1 MKKLF
6 FAAISLVCLMA
17 CSQDETLTP
26 IENPISGQDVLFT
39 STMGEA
45 SRTLYADEYD
55 NKSQAVKWVD
65 GDLISVYG
73 VDCGLKQAD
82 YKVTG
87 ASGTENGTPYYY
99 AASLDKT
106 AESGVQ
112 WGDAPTSDFYAVYP
126 STPNSFR
133 NNGNGSVTVKTTVR
147 AAQRVAFEKTTNAQG
162 KTGWVAKHFQTTSS
176 NPTMADA
183 VMYAAKKD
191 AAATNADGTPKAVD
205 LKFNPFS
212 TVLRFT
218 MQGYQAYYAD
228 GTLVADKD
236 SELAVTRIVLTAPNT
251 KIAGDF
257 DLTIKNDGTATA
269 SEGSTNQITIYP
281 EYLPLKN
288 QEWIQFDVFTIP
300 QEGVVL
306 PVNNPWTVL
315 VETTLGNFTYK
326 LIPTIAG
333 TETTTDAPL
342 AAGSI
347 HKLSIPQ
354 KNFTYQVEIGA
365 DEWMKYVPRNV
376 YISELSY
383 PGGWYCTD
391 SSYQDDTS
399 ITSQW
404 SNGARAFHIDC
415 RVSYDAV
422 TKPAFSSSHTYS
434 ETMSLVCTGTESSSS
449 DGGLITKLTYKQGTL
464 VKTKLIDIINAVTS
478 EEFAVVVLTI
488 AEKPKTHNYGT
499 GDYSFSKIDPSTV
512 LSYMKTMIEELQ
524 ANYKHADGSPVIYNK
539 NITGTTTLNEVL
551 GHVVVKVNANAQE
564 SKFSTYTNVPSTLM
578 SAASMASNGDYIS
591 GDIFGSTG
599 TGAISDL
606 FTAMQ
611 TEPMYWG
618 KTAVSP
624 AMNFYYHQAQAT
636 NTSETA
642 TSGSSTPSLYD
653 RKKAIDNIVSLADDI
668 YYSDTYAWYQIGA
681 GGYLLTTNWLD
692 QNSEDH
698 RGLAD
703 KLNPYIHSIV
713 EAKLNQTEF
722 TTVTGEKVT
731 MTPSPLGIVLMN
743 YVTSTNGL
751 AAVEAILEMNKKF
764 YLNRNHDDPEW
775 PNGSPFQ
782 DMNQGSGDD
791 TPGSGGEDPTPDEWE

>member
-45 SRTLYADEYD
+45 SRTLYAEEYA
-55 NKSQAVKWVD
+55 NSIAVKWVD

-82 YKVTG
+82 YEVTG

-176 NPTMADA
+176 NPTMTDA

-218 MQGYQAYYAD
+218 MQGYQAHYAD

-269 SEGSTNQITIYP
+269 SEGTTNQITLYP

-306 PVNNPWTVL
+306 PKNEPWTVL

-342 AAGSI
+342 KAGSL
-347 HKLSIPQ
+347 HKLSIPL
-354 KNFTYQVEIGA
+354 KEFTYQVEIGPE
-365 DEWMKYVPRNV
+365 EWMKYVPRNV

-391 SSYQDDTS
+391 GNYQDDTS
-399 ITSQW
+399 IASQW

-415 RVSYDAV
+415 RMS
-422 TKPAFSSSHTYS
+422 PSSFKVDIRLNKTYGPLQ
-434 ETMSLVCTGTESSSS
+434 LVCTGT
-449 DGGLITKLTYKQGTL
+449 DKWGTGGPEVATILYNPYTAGTPAINKLKEIANQITE
-464 VKTKLIDIINAVTS
+464 D
-478 EEFAVVVLTI
+478 EFAVVVLTI
-488 AEKPKTHNYGT
+488 AEKPLSSSGNVYGGAT
-499 GDYSFSKIDPSTV
+499 VAPATV
-512 LSYMKTMIEELQ
+512 LAEIKKILNENATALKLYT
-524 ANYKHADGSPVIYNK
+524 NT
-539 NITGTTTLNEVL
+539 ITPTTTLNELL
-551 GHVVVKVNANAQE
+551 GHMVVKVNANAQE
-564 SKFSTYTNVPSTLM
+564 SKFTNYTDVPSTLI
-578 SAASMASNGDYIS
+578 SAASMASDGNFIS

-599 TGAISDL
+599 TNAITDL

-611 TEPMYWG
+611 VEPMYWG

-624 AMNFYYHQAQAT
+624 AMNFYYHQAQLT
-636 NTSETA
+636 DSNEEG

-653 RKKAIDNIVSLADDI
+653 RKKAIDDIVSHADDI

-681 GGYLLTTNWLD
+681 GGYVK
-692 QNSEDH
+692 NSDEDH
-698 RGLAD
+698 EAVSNS
-703 KLNPYIHSIV
+703 LNAYIKGIV
-713 EAKLNQTEF
+713 DAKLNQTEF
-722 TTVTGEKVT
+722 TTVTGTKVT

-743 YVTSTNGL
+743 HITGTNGK
-751 AAVEAILEMNKKF
+751 AAMQAILEMNKKF

>member
-17 CSQDETLTP
+17 CSQDETLTS
-26 IENPISGQDVLFT
+26 IDNPISGQDVLFT
-39 STMGEA
+39 STLGEA
-45 SRTLYADEYD
+45 SRTLYAEEYA
-55 NKSQAVKWVD
+55 NSQAVKWVD

-82 YKVTG
+82 YEVTG

-106 AESGVQ
+106 AEAGVQ

-147 AAQRVAFEKTTNAQG
+147 AAQRVDFEKTTNKQG

-176 NPTMADA
+176 NPTMTDA
-183 VMYAAKKD
+183 VMYAVKKD
-191 AAATNADGTPKAVD
+191 AASTNADGTPKAVD
-205 LKFNPFS
+205 LNFNPFS

-306 PVNNPWTVL
+306 PVNNPWTVE
-315 VETTLGNFTYK
+315 VETTLGRFSFK
-326 LIPTIAG
+326 LVPTKVSTGAAA
-333 TETTTDAPL
+333 DAPL

-391 SSYQDDTS
+391 SNYQDDTS
-399 ITSQW
+399 IASQW

-415 RVSYDAV
+415 RMSPSSKSGIINV
-422 TKPAFSSSHTYS
+422 TWGPLQ
-434 ETMSLVCTGTESSSS
+434 LVCTGTDKS
-449 DGGLITKLTYKQGTL
+449 GTL
-464 VKTKLIDIINAVTS
+464 GLEYTPGTPVLNKLKDIAGQIT
-478 EEFAVVVLTI
+478 EDEFAVVVLTI
-488 AEKPKTHNYGT
+488 AEKPLTNSGFAV
-499 GDYSFSKIDPSTV
+499 GGSTV
-512 LSYMKTMIEELQ
+512 DPNTVLKGIQ
-524 ANYKHADGSPVIYNK
+524 AVLDANASALKLYTNT
-539 NITGTTTLNEVL
+539 ITPTTTLNEVL
-551 GHVVVKVNANAQE
+551 GHMVVKVNANVQE
-564 SKFSTYTNVPSTLM
+564 SKFTTYNNVPSTLI
-578 SAASMASNGDYIS
+578 SAASMASDGDYIT

-599 TGAISDL
+599 TGAISNL

-624 AMNFYYHQAQAT
+624 AMNFYYHQAQQT
-636 NTSETA
+636 NTNENA

-653 RKKAIDNIVSLADDI
+653 RKKAIDDIVSHADDI
-668 YYSDTYAWYQIGA
+668 YYSDTYAWYQIGV
-681 GGYLLTTNWLD
+681 GGYTGSG
-692 QNSEDH
+692 NSINH
-698 RGLAD
+698 ATVANS
-703 KLNPYIHSIV
+703 LNTYIKNIV
-713 EAKLNQTEF
+713 DAKLNQTEF

-743 YVTSTNGL
+743 KLTSTTGL
-751 AAVEAILEMNKKF
+751 AVVENILAMNKKF
-764 YLNRNHDDPEW
+764 YLNRDTSKPEW

-791 TPGSGGEDPTPDEWE
+791 DDTPGSGGDDGTMPED